1 MATGIAG
8 LDQMLNGGFPAGH
21 VVLLLGPPGVGKT
34 CLSLQFLKEGLD
46 RGERGVYLSL
56 EEDPEALLS
65 AAGEFGWSLAPAMK
79 DGRLKLTRLDPQDA
93 NNSLKRIRSELP
105 RELQAFA
112 PRRVAVDSVSLL
124 AALTPDEGERR
135 GILFALTRAC
145 RSAGA
150 TTVLTAEADPL
161 HPEVSRDGMSEYV
174 ADGVVV
180 LGPTE
185 DLSRHQAGL
194 ALRIIKM
201 RRTGHVRTRQPYT
214 IGPGG
219 ITVDAKAVNFG
230 GL

>member
-1 MATGIAG
+1 VATVVTG
-8 LDQMLNGGFPAGH
+8 LDQMLNGGFRVGH

-34 CLSLQFLKEGLD
+34 CLSLQFLQSGLEQ
-46 RGERGVYLSL
+46 GERGVYLSL

-65 AAGEFGWSLAPAMK
+65 AAGEFGWALAPAMK

-105 RELQAFA
+105 RELQAFG
-112 PRRVAVDSVSLL
+112 PRRVVVDSVSLL

-135 GILFALTRAC
+135 GILFTLTRAC

-194 ALRIIKM
+194 ALRIVKM

-230 GL
+230 GF

>member
-1 MATGIAG
+1 MATGVAG

-34 CLSLQFLKEGLD
+34 CLSLQFLQSGLGQ
-46 RGERGVYLSL
+46 GERGVYLSL

-65 AAGEFGWSLAPAMK
+65 AAGEFGWALAPAMK
-79 DGRLKLTRLDPQDA
+79 EGRLKLTRLDPQDA

-105 RELQAFA
+105 RELQAFG
-112 PRRVAVDSVSLL
+112 PRRVVDSVSLL

-135 GILFALTRAC
+135 GILFTLTRAC

-194 ALRIIKM
+194 ALRIVKM

-230 GL
+230 GF